1 MRLILASSLLLVS
14 CTAIAQREDLGW
26 IAPEGKILNYRTLT
40 WSDFQQHEDK
50 EFANKLKAQN
60 LQAAAYVCPAIYY
73 TADSGYKQENGRLKF
88 KFHVKCAFQSHAF
101 VREST
106 KQEKSNYVLIHEQ
119 DHYDIALN
127 YANILYAELSSKDYS
142 TDKYKDELHK
152 IYHDINVRYNALQE
166 QYDGEVNPHGTD
178 NVPMQTLWDM
188 RIKKCLENSTEQYYA
203 SPEPAVQSVKA
214 WGQTVKRLP
223 SEDKRRF
230 ITRARPLYTEVT
242 DELAGLSLE
251 TAEFTAEKSVVAF
264 FLQRY
269 FVPQEDK
276 PTKECSRL
284 LAYIFIPNGKDTYKR
299 TFIDTFCYK
308 DQAPKISA
316 VFFANSDSDNVKEL
330 IIHTTADQKDKEATG
345 KHYFT
350 RAYDNLQSRA
360 LPARLKKV
368 PLSPAIEVGF
378 EGTLNGKPQKAPAKN
393 QKEITEALIKLGF
406 AG

>member
-1 MRLILASSLLLVS
+1 MRLLLATSLLFFS
-14 CTAIAQREDLGW
+14 YTAIAQREDLGW
-26 IAPEGKILNYRTLT
+26 IAPEGKIINYRTLT
-40 WSDFQQHEDK
+40 WNDFQQHEDK
-50 EFANKLKAQN
+50 AHAEKLKAQN
-60 LQAAAYVCPAIYY
+60 LVSAAYVCPAIYY
-73 TADSGYKQENGRLKF
+73 IAEPGVLQENGRIKF
-88 KFHVKCAFQSHAF
+88 KFREKCAFQSHAY
-101 VREST
+101 VSEST

-119 DHYDIALN
+119 DHYDVALN
-127 YANILYAELSSKDYS
+127 FAHSLCAELSAKDYS
-142 TDKYKDELHK
+142 ADKYNDEINK
-152 IYHDINVRYNALQE
+152 IYKDLYVRYRAIQ
-166 QYDGEVNPHGTD
+166 QKYDGEVNPNGTD
-178 NVPMQTLWDM
+178 NIPMQTLWDM
-188 RIKKCLENSTEQYYA
+188 RIKKCLENATEEYYN
-203 SPEPAVQSVKA
+203 SPESVVQSVKA

-223 SEDKRRF
+223 DEDKRRF

-242 DELAGLSLE
+242 DELTALGLE
-251 TAEFTAEKSVVAF
+251 TSEWTAEKSVIAF
-264 FLQRY
+264 YLQRY

-299 TFIDTFCYK
+299 SFIDTFCYNDK
-308 DQAPKISA
+308 APKISA
-316 VFFANSDSDNVKEL
+316 VFFASADSDNVKEL

-350 RAYDNLQSRA
+350 KAYDNWQTRA

-378 EGTLNGKPQKAPAKN
+378 EGTLNGKTQKAPVKN